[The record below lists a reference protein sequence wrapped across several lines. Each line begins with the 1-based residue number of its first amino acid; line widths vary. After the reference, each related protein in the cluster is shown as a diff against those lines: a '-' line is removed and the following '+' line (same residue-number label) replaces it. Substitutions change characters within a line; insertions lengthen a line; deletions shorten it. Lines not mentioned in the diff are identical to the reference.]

1 MKRKGSAWIIIG
13 LLLITAALGL
23 VIYNVLDDLRAARAA
38 SETLESI
45 LADIIDSGISSKP
58 DYYGKDMPTV
68 VIDGVEYIG
77 VLSIPDIGIALPVKS
92 EWSYVGLR
100 TSPCRFVGSAYK
112 NDLVICAHNYEH
124 HFGQLKNLEYGTK
137 VILTDVV
144 GNVFTYKI
152 SEIET
157 LAPTAVEEMTVGEDW
172 DMTLFTC
179 TIGGRTR
186 VTVRCSLDKSE
197 HNN

>member
-1 MKRKGSAWIIIG
+1 MKKKGSAWIIIG
-13 LLLITAALGL
+13 LLLITAALGF
-23 VIYNVLDDLRAARAA
+23 VVYNVIDDLRAAKA
-38 SETLESI
+38 SQEALESI

-58 DYYGKDMPTV
+58 DYYGKEMPTV

-77 VLSIPDIGIALPVKS
+77 VLSVPELDLDLPVKS

-100 TSPCRFVGSAYK
+100 TSPCRYVGSAYS
-112 NDLVICAHNYEH
+112 NDLVICAHNYNH
-124 HFGQLKNLEYGTK
+124 HFGLLKTLEYGTE
-137 VILTDVV
+137 VIFTDVV
-144 GNVFTYKI
+144 GNVFKYEI

-157 LAPTAVEEMTVGEDW
+157 LIPTAVEEMTTAGEGW

-186 VTVRCSLDKSE
+186 VTVRCSLQK
-197 HNN
+197 

>member
-1 MKRKGSAWIIIG
+1 MRKKGSAWIIIG

-23 VIYNVLDDLRAARAA
+23 IVYNVIDDLRAARA
-38 SETLESI
+38 SRETLENI
-45 LADIIDSGISSKP
+45 LADIIDSGITSKP

-77 VLSIPDIGIALPVKS
+77 VLSIPKLGIDLPVKN

-100 TSPCRFVGSAYK
+100 TSPCRYVGSAYK
-112 NDLVICAHNYEH
+112 NDLVICAHNYNH
-124 HFGQLKNLEYGTK
+124 HFGQLKTLEYGTE
-137 VILTDVV
+137 IIFTDVV
-144 GNVFTYKI
+144 GNIFKYEI

-157 LAPTAVEEMTVGEDW
+157 LMPTAVEEMVETCDDW

-186 VTVRCSLDKSE
+186 VTVRCSLQK
-197 HNN
+197 

>member
-1 MKRKGSAWIIIG
+1 MRKKGSAWIIIG

-23 VIYNVLDDLRAARAA
+23 VAYNIIDDLRAAKAS

-45 LADIIDSGISSKP
+45 LADIIDSSITSKP
-58 DYYGKDMPTV
+58 DYYGKEMPTV

-77 VLSIPDIGIALPVKS
+77 VLSIPKLDLDLPVKS

-100 TSPCRFVGSAYK
+100 TSPCRYVGSAYS
-112 NDLVICAHNYEH
+112 NDMVICAHNYNH
-124 HFGQLKNLEYGTK
+124 HFGLLKTLDYGTE
-137 VILTDVV
+137 VIFTDVV
-144 GNVFTYKI
+144 GNVFKYEV

-157 LAPTAVEEMTVGEDW
+157 LIPTAVEEMTTGDEW

-186 VTVRCSLDKSE
+186 VTVRCTQQK
-197 HNN
+197 

>member
-1 MKRKGSAWIIIG
+1 MRKKGRAWIITG

-23 VIYNVLDDLRAARAA
+23 VVYNVIDDLRAAKA
-38 SETLESI
+38 SRETLESI
-45 LADIIDSGISSKP
+45 LEDIIDSGITSKP

-68 VIDGVEYIG
+68 VIDGVEYVG
-77 VLSIPDIGIALPVKS
+77 VLSIPELGLDLPVKN

-100 TSPCRFVGSAYK
+100 TSPCRYVGSAYR
-112 NDLVICAHNYEH
+112 NDLVICAHNYNH
-124 HFGQLKNLEYGTK
+124 HFGLLKTLNYGTE
-137 VILTDVV
+137 VIFTDVV
-144 GNVFTYKI
+144 GNVFKYEI

-157 LAPTAVEEMTVGEDW
+157 LIPTAVEEMITSSEAW

-186 VTVRCSLDKSE
+186 VTVRCSLQK
-197 HNN
+197 

>member
-1 MKRKGSAWIIIG
+1 MRKKGRAWIITG

-23 VIYNVLDDLRAARAA
+23 VVYNVVEDLRAAKA
-38 SETLESI
+38 SQETLESI
-45 LADIIDSGISSKP
+45 LADIIDSGITSKP

-77 VLSIPDIGIALPVKS
+77 VLSVPELGLDLPVKS

-100 TSPCRFVGSAYK
+100 TSPCRYVGSAYC
-112 NDLVICAHNYEH
+112 NDLVICAHNYNH
-124 HFGQLKNLEYGTK
+124 HFGLLKTLEYGTE
-137 VILTDVV
+137 VIFTDVV
-144 GNVFTYKI
+144 GNVFKYEI

-157 LAPTAVEEMTVGEDW
+157 LIPTAVEEMVTTSEAW

-186 VTVRCSLDKSE
+186 VTVRCSLQK
-197 HNN
+197 

>member
-1 MKRKGSAWIIIG
+1 MRKKGRAWIITG

-23 VIYNVLDDLRAARAA
+23 VVYNVLDDLRAAKA
-38 SETLESI
+38 SRETLESI
-45 LADIIDSGISSKP
+45 LADIIDSGITSRP

-68 VIDGVEYIG
+68 VIDGVEYVG
-77 VLSIPDIGIALPVKS
+77 VLSIPELGLDLPVKN

-100 TSPCRFVGSAYK
+100 TSPCRYVGSAYK
-112 NDLVICAHNYEH
+112 NDLVICAHNYNH
-124 HFGQLKNLEYGTK
+124 HFGLLKTLEYGTE
-137 VILTDVV
+137 VIFTDVV
-144 GNVFTYKI
+144 GNVFRYEI

-157 LAPTAVEEMTVGEDW
+157 LIPTAVEEMVTKSDTW

-186 VTVRCSLDKSE
+186 VTVRCSLQK
-197 HNN
+197 